1 MFAHFWPINGNMQK
15 QFSIT
20 QCKGRFVLYFH
31 FFYKLLPNLLEMT
44 EVLLCLVLFFKFKA
58 M

>member
-1 MFAHFWPINGNMQK
+1 MQK

-44 EVLLCLVLFFKFKA
+44 EVLLCLVLFLSSRLCDALLLFDIT
-58 M
+58 